1 MLINLGLV
9 GPKAKAKAETDGQR
23 VNIPVLHTDRPSKTG
38 ARLIDDPIPSGKG
51 DSIFRVKVALTS
63 GGRWWL
69 ARASE

>member
-23 VNIPVLHTDRPSKTG
+23 VNIPVLHTDRPSKAG
-38 ARLIDDPIPSGKG
+38 AKYFVDSNPSGR
-51 DSIFRVKVALTS
+51 DDTFYRVKVALTS

-69 ARASE
+69 T